1 MRFKISLFQF
11 FGNPED
17 KTLEDQF
24 PVILSFATAILS
36 LVAMSIN
43 IIIGLS
49 PIMVLIPLGASLAM
63 FFVYYKLRFSVHKY
77 AYKLLMAAIAFIYFN
92 FLWFHNYGSSGPTL
106 YLFLLF
112 FIFLIVIFDGKS
124 RFFLS
129 SLLVFNILV
138 LFLTEFFVKDITNRY
153 SDDQTRM
160 IDIYFSLFIYLA
172 FTSVLALVIRF
183 YYRLERSNAQ
193 KSDQLKS
200 AFLSNM
206 SHEIR
211 TPMAAILGFSKLLDY
226 TQSDKERTEFVEII
240 NENGK
245 MLMQLLDDIIDISRM
260 DAGQFDT
267 YKKGFSLNEV
277 LFEIKKIIRLNLDQ
291 QGKQQVNLT
300 LQIPPG
306 EAAVY
311 TDEIRLRQIL
321 VNLLSNAAKFT
332 MEGDVSFG
340 YKLNGKDAEFF
351 VSDSG
356 IGIKPEYL
364 NQIFNRFYKI
374 ENLEYAALPRGSG
387 IGLSIVKLLV
397 EKLGGNITVNSV
409 HQKGTT
415 FRFLLPDILIEAL
428 PRPVIKAPELYPFS
442 DENRILIVEDDESN
456 MMLIV
461 NVLKKMGVQTY
472 QAVDG
477 VLAVEVF
484 KQNDD
489 INMVLLDINLPFMNG
504 FEVLQK
510 LKEINPAVPVV
521 ALTAYA
527 MASDREKAIQA
538 GFSDYL
544 TKPVY
549 QNELSACLEKYLIT
563 IPARINAQFPQP

>member
-1 MRFKISLFQF
+1 
-11 FGNPED
+11 
-17 KTLEDQF
+17 
-24 PVILSFATAILS
+24 
-36 LVAMSIN
+36 
-43 IIIGLS
+43 
-49 PIMVLIPLGASLAM
+49 
-63 FFVYYKLRFSVHKY
+63 
-77 AYKLLMAAIAFIYFN
+77 
-92 FLWFHNYGSSGPTL
+92 
-106 YLFLLF
+106 
-112 FIFLIVIFDGKS
+112 
-124 RFFLS
+124 
-129 SLLVFNILV
+129 
-138 LFLTEFFVKDITNRY
+138 
-153 SDDQTRM
+153 
-160 IDIYFSLFIYLA
+160 
-172 FTSVLALVIRF
+172 
-183 YYRLERSNAQ
+183 
-193 KSDQLKS
+193 
-200 AFLSNM
+200 
-206 SHEIR
+206 
-211 TPMAAILGFSKLLDY
+211 
-226 TQSDKERTEFVEII
+226 
-240 NENGK
+240 
-245 MLMQLLDDIIDISRM
+245 
-260 DAGQFDT
+260 
-267 YKKGFSLNEV
+267 
-277 LFEIKKIIRLNLDQ
+277 
-291 QGKQQVNLT
+291 
-300 LQIPPG
+300 
-306 EAAVY
+306 
-311 TDEIRLRQIL
+311 
-321 VNLLSNAAKFT
+321 

-415 FRFLLPDILIEAL
+415 FRFLLPDILIEDL